1 MKKQQFVKSHVV
13 LTPADFE
20 TFRVFLK
27 ENHIKYEPSGY
38 GQNVYV
44 SLTVTKEQY
53 KQIDDFLETM

>member
-13 LTPADFE
+13 LNQQDYE
-20 TFRVFLK
+20 TFKKFLK
-27 ENHIKYEPSGY
+27 ENYIKYEPSGY

>member
-1 MKKQQFVKSHVV
+1 MNKQYIKSHVV
-13 LTPADFE
+13 LTIEDFKI
-20 TFRVFLK
+20 FRLFLK

-38 GQNVYV
+38 GCNVYV

>member
-1 MKKQQFVKSHVV
+1 MNKQYIKSHVV
-13 LTPADFE
+13 LTHEDFE
-20 TFRVFLK
+20 VFRKFLK

-38 GQNVYV
+38 GKNVYV